1 MRFPDWDGLLPDNVA
16 LDLLA
21 RWNERRR
28 HYHGISHLV
37 NGLQTL
43 QELGGTELEQIAFW
57 FHDAVHSNA
66 TPADE
71 RASADLAGAM
81 LSGVLPVH
89 DVSEVQRL
97 IMLTTH
103 HQPVSED
110 IGGARLCDADLSAM
124 GADWDTYVD
133 NIAGIRLEF
142 PHLNDKAWRKGRS
155 KFVVKFLDR
164 RWLFS
169 TWEGRHRWEDQA
181 RANMVRELACLS

>member
-1 MRFPDWDGLLPDNVA
+1 MFPDWSDLLPDNVA

-37 NGLQTL
+37 NGLQSL
-43 QELGGTELEQIAFW
+43 EELGGADLERIAFW
-57 FHDAVHSNA
+57 FHDAVHSNR
-66 TPADE
+66 TPEDE
-71 RASADLAGAM
+71 KASADLAGAM
-81 LSGVLPVH
+81 LSGVMPVH

-97 IMLTTH
+97 IMLTTRH
-103 HQPVSED
+103 RPD
-110 IGGARLCDADLSAM
+110 AGDPGGARVCDADLSAM

-133 NIAGIRLEF
+133 NVAGIRLEF
-142 PHLNDKAWRKGRS
+142 PHLDDEAWRKGRA
-155 KFVVKFLDR
+155 KFVVKFLNR

-169 TWEGRHRWEDQA
+169 TWEGRHRWEDRA